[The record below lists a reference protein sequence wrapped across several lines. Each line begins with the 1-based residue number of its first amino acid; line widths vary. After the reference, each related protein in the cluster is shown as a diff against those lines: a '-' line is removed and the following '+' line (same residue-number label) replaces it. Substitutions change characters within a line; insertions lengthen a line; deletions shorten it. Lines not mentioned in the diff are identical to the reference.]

1 MKKSLP
7 QKYRQRLNIQASK
20 IEGNLKT
27 NFRHRDRGV
36 HSGRVRG
43 K

>member
-7 QKYRQRLNIQASK
+7 QKYPQRLKIHTPK
-20 IEGNLKT
+20 IEDNLKT